1 MEPLAALGIS
11 AVWGLYGA
19 YYFIKTSKS
28 KGKSIL
34 LEAKRTS
41 RRRRNSRLY
50 TGWTLLSV
58 SNFVEGRITLWLV
71 G

>member
-1 MEPLAALGIS
+1 MAVYVLGPFFNLGTEKEPLAALGIS

-34 LEAKRTS
+34 LEAKQTS
-41 RRRRNSRLY
+41 QTAL
-50 TGWTLLSV
+50 
-58 SNFVEGRITLWLV
+58 
-71 G
+71 